1 MGLWVLKNTW
11 YEIFMM
17 SMCVCLYFSSR
28 MFFGQKAL
36 FMVILILGVTMLLAL
51 LFYCE
56 LLDSASDDDHVRLLG
71 AHHHTQTVKNED
83 IDHNRRED
91 IVMPLPGVDA
101 SVGPVLN
108 TEVPVDRVD
117 LNAPELNAHT
127 FNEQADGNVSV
138 GSLHKR
144 VDPSVPAEL
153 SVSDSP
159 TVQAISSQQASTGY
173 VFSVTY
179 WEQLASGTC
188 NIMSLQCW
196 AGKLT
201 PPMLV
206 LQPFYWD
213 GWPRSL
219 PYMLNVVT
227 FSDVFDIDRWNN
239 VSSADHYAPLTSW
252 KQYKHNAPRNLIV
265 VKIIYWWLNT
275 SNSTGLD
282 RNSRL
287 ELGCEEE
294 FFRLEDSFFSS
305 FVIVRKV
312 CINLSYG
319 DILTLEEFNTHIFGH
334 LNPGSVSVV
343 FKEWR
348 GISARNKFRVILND
362 SNCEWHYVPIQR
374 AWSPSE
380 KVKAAAIQYIERFLG
395 NGKYVAVMMRLEW
408 ALRGRNT
415 SYLQDIMNRVLNG
428 VKNMQERADT
438 STTFLTADIGKFG
451 SATLQV
457 PSLLWE
463 SFSVFFDQLYKGSKS
478 VLEWEKSFEQV
489 SGTEDR
495 DFVAMLQATVVS
507 HAKCV
512 IFVGHG
518 NFQKHTKY
526 MYEDAHGNEPAPCV
540 EHIH

>member
-1 MGLWVLKNTW
+1 MTMILT
-11 YEIFMM
+11 IF
-17 SMCVCLYFSSR
+17 LPR
-28 MFFGQKAL
+28 MFAGQKSL
-36 FMVILILGVTMLLAL
+36 FIVMLILGMTVLLAL
-51 LFYCE
+51 MFYHE
-56 LLDSASDDDHVRLLG
+56 QLNSISEDDIVRLLG
-71 AHHHTQTVKNED
+71 AHHDSQTAKNDD
-83 IDHNRRED
+83 INNNRRD
-91 IVMPLPGVDA
+91 GIVVPLPGLDV
-101 SVGPVLN
+101 STGLVEHLSQN
-108 TEVPVDRVD
+108 IQVPVDPNV
-117 LNAPELNAHT
+117 PELNAQVFT
-127 FNEQADGNVSV
+127 EQAYGNVALRN
-138 GSLHKR
+138 LHLPTKK
-144 VDPSVPAEL
+144 VDPNVPESSVQA
-153 SVSDSP
+153 SDSP
-159 TVQAISSQQASTGY
+159 TERTHAAQAIGSQRGSIGY

-179 WEQLASGTC
+179 WEQLASGSC

-219 PYMLNVVT
+219 PYMINVVT

-239 VSSADHYAPLTSW
+239 VSLADHYAPLTNW
-252 KQYKHNAPRNLIV
+252 KQYRQHAPRDLIV

-275 SNSTGLD
+275 SNGTGLD
-282 RNSRL
+282 KNARL
-287 ELGCEEE
+287 ESGCEDEL
-294 FFRLEDSFFSS
+294 FRLEDPFFAY
-305 FVIVRKV
+305 FLIVRKV

-319 DILTLEEFNTHIFGH
+319 DILTLEEFNAHIFGH
-334 LNPGSVSVV
+334 YNPGSVSVV

-362 SNCEWHYVPIQR
+362 SNCEWHYVPIR
-374 AWSPSE
+374 RSWSPSS
-380 KVKAAAIQYIERFLG
+380 KVKAAATQYIERFLG
-395 NGKYVAVMMRLEW
+395 NGEYVALMMRLEW

-415 SYLQDIMNRVLNG
+415 SYLQDMMSRVLRRLKD
-428 VKNMQERADT
+428 VQERVGTD
-438 STTFLTADIGKFG
+438 TTFLAADIGKFG
-451 SATLQV
+451 SATVQV
-457 PSLLWE
+457 SSLLSE
-463 SFSVFFDQLYKGSKS
+463 SFSAFFDQLYDGSKS
-478 VLEWEKSFEQV
+478 ALEWEKSFKQV

-526 MYEDAHGNEPAPCV
+526 MYEDAHTSELTPCV

>member
-1 MGLWVLKNTW
+1 
-11 YEIFMM
+11 
-17 SMCVCLYFSSR
+17 MCACLHFSSR
-28 MFFGQKAL
+28 MFSVVQKAL
-36 FMVILILGVTMLLAL
+36 FIILILGVIVPLVLM
-51 LFYCE
+51 FYYD
-56 LLDSASDDDHVRLLG
+56 LLDSLSDDDHVRLLG

-117 LNAPELNAHT
+117 LNVPKLNAHV
-127 FNEQADGNVSV
+127 FNEQADGNVPV
-138 GSLHKR
+138 GSFHQLKND
-144 VDPSVPAEL
+144 VDLNVPAEL
-153 SVSDSP
+153 SVYVSESSTKRTP
-159 TVQAISSQQASTGY
+159 TVQVISSQQASTGY

-179 WEQLASGTC
+179 WEQMASGLC
-188 NIMSLQCW
+188 SVMSLQCW

-206 LQPFYWD
+206 LKPFYLD
-213 GWPRSL
+213 GWPKSL
-219 PYMLNVVT
+219 PYMYNVVT

-252 KQYKHNAPRNLIV
+252 EQYKHNAPRNLIV

-275 SNSTGLD
+275 GKSSGLTK
-282 RNSRL
+282 NTRL
-287 ELGCEEE
+287 ELGCDDE
-294 FFRLEDSFFSS
+294 FFKLEDSFFSS
-305 FVIVRKV
+305 FDIVRKV

-334 LNPGSVSVV
+334 FNPGSVSVV

-348 GISARNKFRVILND
+348 GISARSKFRVSLNG
-362 SNCEWHYVPIQR
+362 SNCEWHSVPSLR

-380 KVKAAAIQYIERFLG
+380 KVKSAAIQYIERFLG
-395 NGKYVAVMMRLEW
+395 NGEYVAVMMRLERS
-408 ALRGRNT
+408 LRGQNM
-415 SYLQDIMNRVLNG
+415 SCLPDIMSRVLSQ
-428 VKNMQERADT
+428 VKNVQKRT
-438 STTFLTADIGKFG
+438 GINTTFLAADIGKFG

-457 PSLLWE
+457 SSLLWE
-463 SFSVFFDQLYKGSKS
+463 SFSAFFDQLYKGSKS

-518 NFQKHTKY
+518 NFQKHTKH
-526 MYEDAHGNEPAPCV
+526 MYENAHGNEPAPCV

>member
-1 MGLWVLKNTW
+1 
-11 YEIFMM
+11 
-17 SMCVCLYFSSR
+17 MCARHLRR

-227 FSDVFDIDRWNN
+227 FSDVFDIDRFALTCRMAT
-239 VSSADHYAPLTSW
+239 SSRW
-252 KQYKHNAPRNLIV
+252 K
-265 VKIIYWWLNT
+265 
-275 SNSTGLD
+275 
-282 RNSRL
+282 
-287 ELGCEEE
+287 
-294 FFRLEDSFFSS
+294 
-305 FVIVRKV
+305 
-312 CINLSYG
+312 
-319 DILTLEEFNTHIFGH
+319 EFNTHIFGH

-362 SNCEWHYVPIQR
+362 SNCEWHYVPIRR

-463 SFSVFFDQLYKGSKS
+463 SFSAFFDQLYKGSKS